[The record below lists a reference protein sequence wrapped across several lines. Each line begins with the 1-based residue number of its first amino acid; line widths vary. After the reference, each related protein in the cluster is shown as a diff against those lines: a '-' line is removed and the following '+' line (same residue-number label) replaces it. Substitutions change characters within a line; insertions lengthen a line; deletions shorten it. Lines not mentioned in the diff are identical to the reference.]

1 MNCGAKDFRTI
12 IGPLN
17 REVGWKMKRIA
28 YWTLPVLLIGALT
41 IQGFAQDIKW
51 GPMEYED
58 YIAIYNEKDPAKKA
72 TLAEKYFVDHKAA
85 DPIALTQI
93 YDMMLLAYANGGN
106 WAKTLETIERA
117 NLAPKLTDDQKKRNT
132 QIGLLA
138 ASNLK
143 NNAKIVEYAE
153 KVLTDDPKNLTA
165 LVTLSGVLSGT
176 MPTTGPSKDPHLV
189 KTLDITKRALAQ
201 PKPAQGYTDAQWNQ
215 IQQQLHDTA
224 ALMLLNQQKYSESI
238 SEAQAAIKVNPK
250 DAYAH
255 YWIGLSHRAA
265 FVELNKTYNAA
276 VQKYNDNRT
285 APPLEVDELRANMQ
299 GAEKVAS
306 DKLNEALDAF
316 ASAAAIGGDAG
327 TQALAEMKKLFTGT
341 PEELQKLID
350 AKK

>member
-1 MNCGAKDFRTI
+1 
-12 IGPLN
+12 
-17 REVGWKMKRIA
+17 MKRIA

-41 IQGFAQDIKW
+41 IQGFAQNIPWK
-51 GPMEYED
+51 GTEYED
-58 YIAIYNEKDPAKKA
+58 YIAVYNEKDNAKKA
-72 TLAEKYFVDHKAA
+72 TLAEKYFVDHKDAH
-85 DPIALTQI
+85 PTALTQI
-93 YDMMLLAYANGGN
+93 YDMMLLGYANAGN

-117 NLAPKLTDDQKKRNT
+117 SLAPELTADQKKRNT

-143 NNAKIVEYAE
+143 NNAKMLEYAE
-153 KVLTDDPKNLTA
+153 KVLKDDPKNVTA
-165 LVTLSGVLSGT
+165 AVTLANVLSAT
-176 MPTTGPSKDPHLV
+176 MPTANQEPHIA
-189 KTLDITKRALAQ
+189 KTLEATKLALSL
-201 PKPAQGYTDAQWNQ
+201 PRPAQGYTDPQWNQ
-215 IQQQLHDTA
+215 VQQQLRDTTC
-224 ALMLLNQQKYSESI
+224 LMLLNQKKYGESI
-238 SEAQAAIKVNPK
+238 TECQAALKLNPK

-285 APPLEVDELRANMQ
+285 APPLEVDGFREAMQ
-299 GAEKVAS
+299 GAQKVAQ
-306 DKLNEALDAF
+306 DKLDETLDAF

-350 AKK
+350 GKK